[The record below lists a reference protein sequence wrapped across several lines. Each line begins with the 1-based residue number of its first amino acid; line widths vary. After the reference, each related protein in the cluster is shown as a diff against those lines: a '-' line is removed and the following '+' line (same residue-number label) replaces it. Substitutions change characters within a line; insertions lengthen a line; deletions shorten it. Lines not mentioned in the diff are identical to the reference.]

1 MMFRDKE
8 IISHQSSVP
17 SLGDHSEGVAV
28 SELDDVLSDC
38 SDIDAD
44 FIRNQQYHTSAMFV
58 FTIIWSFGAYV
69 SHRLVHVHVHAC
81 L

>member
-1 MMFRDKE
+1 MIFRDRE
-8 IISHQSSVP
+8 ILSRRSSVP
-17 SLGDHSEGVAV
+17 SLGDQSEVPV
-28 SELDDVLSDC
+28 SELEDVLSDC

-69 SHRLVHVHVHAC
+69 SHRLV
-81 L
+81 